1 MVEFQTMRAFPRTVA
16 ALGLALLGALALG
29 SLAGCKP
36 SAESQAADR
45 EEIHSFLA
53 EYLPKLAEAYR
64 TGDTDPLALY
74 AAAKE
79 RAAIEKR
86 VLDLAKTG
94 EVLAPKLQS
103 FQIED
108 VTVWNVVNAYVTTV
122 EVWDIRTYAA
132 GSDNVLRQALGQR
145 NRVKYQLR
153 RDDGRWRVFWRQLE
167 KTYDQSQ

>member
-1 MVEFQTMRAFPRTVA
+1 MRALPRAVA
-16 ALGLALLGALALG
+16 ALGLALFGVVALG
-29 SLAGCKP
+29 GLAGCKP
-36 SAESQAADR
+36 SEQRQAVDR
-45 EEIHSFLA
+45 EEIRSFLDA
-53 EYLPKLAEAYR
+53 YLPKLAEAYR
-64 TGDTDPLALY
+64 TGDTDPLAPY

-94 EVLAPKLQS
+94 EVLAPQLKS
-103 FQIED
+103 FEIEN
-108 VTVWNVVNAYVTTV
+108 VTVWSVVNAYVTTL

-153 RDDGRWRVFWRQLE
+153 RENGRWRVFWRQLE
-167 KTYDQSQ
+167 KTYE